1 MNTKAQALRV
11 FLKISTRWKSG

>member
-11 FLKISTRWKSG
+11 FWKISTRRKSG